1 MHPSPPLSLLPS
13 PAFCSPRYLVAD
25 YSLHCHDA
33 EWNRLLPFALF
44 MVVFFVFGVPLLLL
58 GLLVRHRA
66 AIMKIGRAID
76 EEMAEAV
83 VLKELGET
91 IDIDKARALYRL
103 VDTDNSGSID
113 FIEFAKFQLSQNE
126 GRRSIRR
133 TVTEDGN
140 ATGVASSGGTVQQWK
155 GGEHTTV
162 GGTIDGAVGGVEVG
176 ERATHSSDALG
187 SLSQVS
193 LEMVV
198 VGGVGGEEKGDTDN
212 RETKSSSET
221 KGSTDGSQEARPRN
235 LVRRTSTRTA
245 RLVASHILNPNQVVS
260 GDTQGVILAKE
271 RAAMEEDGME
281 MMLGM
286 LWMNYNP
293 EHFYFDMYVAEMN
306 VVVFVFVFVFVVVL
320 FLFHTLSSSFRG

>member
-1 MHPSPPLSLLPS
+1 MVLILTIYYAPPSFS
-13 PAFCSPRYLVAD
+13 SPRYLVAD
-25 YSLHCHDA
+25 YSLLCHDA
-33 EWNRLLPFALF
+33 EWKRLLPFALF
-44 MVVFFVFGVPLLLL
+44 MVVFFVFGVPMLLL
-58 GLLVRHRA
+58 GLLVRRRA

-76 EEMAEAV
+76 EEIAEAV

-113 FIEFAKFQLSQNE
+113 FIEFAKFQLSQNQ

-140 ATGVASSGGTVQQWK
+140 ATGVASGGVNAQQGG
-155 GGEHTTV
+155 GGEHVTTV
-162 GGTIDGAVGGVEVG
+162 GGANDGAAGGVEVG
-176 ERATHSSDALG
+176 ETETHSDALG

-198 VGGVGGEEKGDTDN
+198 VGGAGGGEEKGDTDN
-212 RETKSSSET
+212 RETK
-221 KGSTDGSQEARPRN
+221 GSTDGSQAARPRN

-245 RLVASHILNPNQVVS
+245 RLVASHILHPNQVVS

-286 LWMNYNP
+286 LWMNYKP
-293 EHFYFDMYVAEMN
+293 EHFYFDMYVTEMN
-306 VVVFVFVFVFVVVL
+306 VVVVVV
-320 FLFHTLSSSFRG
+320 